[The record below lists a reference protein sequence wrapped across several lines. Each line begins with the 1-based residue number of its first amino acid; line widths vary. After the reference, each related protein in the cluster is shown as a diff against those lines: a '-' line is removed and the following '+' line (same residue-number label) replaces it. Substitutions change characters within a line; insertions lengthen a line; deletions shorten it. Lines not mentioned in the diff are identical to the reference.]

1 MKKFSILRNS
11 ILIIIIAFL
20 SMSCSLSRKTAKN
33 IQNELQNEKIQRYRT
48 IIKKD
53 NLKLTGILL
62 IKKKENILIGSLIN
76 EFGLRVFNFT
86 LKKSKA
92 HITTSI
98 SQLDKW
104 YIKRSMGKYLYKI
117 LIQDNKE
124 NHKEM
129 IYTKKGI
136 TIKLKKI

>member
-1 MKKFSILRNS
+1 
-11 ILIIIIAFL
+11 
-20 SMSCSLSRKTAKN
+20 MSCSLSIKTAKN

-124 NHKEM
+124 SHKEM